1 MGRLSI
7 SVLKEGT
14 SVPSFYK
21 YYTMRIYEILREAA
35 QTIAYHI
42 TTETNAK
49 SILRTGL
56 EPRNDS
62 HHNFYDDGPRIY
74 LIVDPKDIRT
84 VAKWL
89 NAKLEDERC
98 IPEEDCT
105 LTLLKI
111 DVTGLKLIPNL
122 GTHYTLDKIEPNRIT
137 DLGWR
142 ELSRYY

>member
-1 MGRLSI
+1 MKI
-7 SVLKEGT
+7 K
-14 SVPSFYK
+14 
-21 YYTMRIYEILREAA
+21 EILREQDSPAI
-35 QTIAYHI
+35 TTAYHI

-49 SILRTGL
+49 SILRKGL

-74 LIVDPKDIRT
+74 LIVDTKDIST

-89 NAKLEDERC
+89 NAKLDDEGC
-98 IPEEDCT
+98 LDGEDCN

-111 DVTGLKLIPNL
+111 NVSGLKLIPSL